1 MELRNKLQPTHMSPF
16 HGWLYFQPALHFG
29 HEKPTKPQLSLYRH
43 RKIIYSSKEQFAAE
57 DDTSPKL
64 TDASIKRVKDIVGA
78 LLYYTRAINNII
90 LVGISMIGDQ
100 EAAATEKTA
109 AALDQLLDHVA
120 TYPDY
125 GIIYWASDIILAAHS
140 DTGLNN
146 DSKERNHAGAH
157 IFLSKDE
164 PTSKWNGAVLTIS
177 QIIKFVMSS
186 AAEAN
191 LGAL

>member
-1 MELRNKLQPTHMSPF
+1 MFVLIVDNFGIDHVGENHIKHLQTTLTNNYTIIEHLDGKQLAGINLKWNYTTNNAHHTCCPSVYGYIANLLLKLV
-16 HGWLYFQPALHFG
+16 
-29 HEKPTKPQLSLYRH
+29 HEAPTKPKLSPHRQL
-43 RKIIYSSKEQFAAE
+43 KIIYSSKEQFAAE

-90 LVGISMIGDQ
+90 LEGISMIGDQ

-125 GIIYWASDIILAAHS
+125 GIIY
-140 DTGLNN
+140 
-146 DSKERNHAGAH
+146 
-157 IFLSKDE
+157 
-164 PTSKWNGAVLTIS
+164 
-177 QIIKFVMSS
+177 
-186 AAEAN
+186 
-191 LGAL
+191 